1 VTIAEQLPRTPQEAV
16 VLDGRFRLDHQIGG
30 RGEIS
35 VWRATDEL
43 LRRPVAIHLLPP
55 RTPAPPGLADAV
67 QASARVY
74 DARFAPIFDA
84 SYLAEFPC
92 IISEWAGDPNLEE
105 LLLTGLPTPAMAA
118 LIVAEAAEALS
129 IAEAG
134 GRPHLRLRL
143 RSLHWGSSG
152 LKITGLGVDA
162 VLSGADRAVADTT
175 ALAQILYALL
185 TGYWPGEE
193 ATALPAAPRS
203 RAGLYEPR
211 QLRAGVPAILN
222 AIICHALHGQ
232 PGWGAPSILTP
243 AGLATALRSAL
254 RTWSV
259 PVLPAP
265 AAAVEPAV
273 TRSPPRPAQASQ
285 AQASQAQAS
294 QAQASQAQAS
304 QARVSPARVSPA
316 PASPAPASEMRGTAR
331 HARARGKIG
340 RRPAFASCIT

>member
-1 VTIAEQLPRTPQEAV
+1 MSQEAAVTVTEQMPRTPQEAV
-16 VLDGRFRLDHQIGG
+16 LLDGRFRLDRRIGG
-30 RGEIS
+30 SGEIS
-35 VWRATDEL
+35 LWRATDEL

-55 RTPAPPGLADAV
+55 RTPAPPGLAEAV
-67 QASARVY
+67 QASARIY
-74 DARFAPIFDA
+74 DTRFAPIFDA

-92 IISEWAGDPNLEE
+92 IISEWAGDPNLED
-105 LLLTGLPTPAMAA
+105 LLLTGLPSPAMAA

-129 IAEAG
+129 LADKG

-162 VLSGADRAVADTT
+162 VLSGAALAVSDTPPADTP

-185 TGYWPGEE
+185 TGYWPGDE

-222 AIICHALHGQ
+222 AIICHALRGQ

-243 AGLATALRSAL
+243 AALATALRSAL
-254 RTWSV
+254 KNWTEAVV
-259 PVLPAP
+259 PQP
-265 AAAVEPAV
+265 AAAVQSAA
-273 TRSPPRPAQASQ
+273 TRMSPRRPQET
-285 AQASQAQAS
+285 
-294 QAQASQAQAS
+294 
-304 QARVSPARVSPA
+304 PA
-316 PASPAPASEMRGTAR
+316 PR
-331 HARARGKIG
+331 HARARIG
-340 RRPAFASCIT
+340 RRPTFASCLP